1 MRWFFENYQRK
12 LTIKALD
19 IPIIDR
25 LNLVKCAK
33 YSIANQIGTM
43 EYERQLI
50 EKIDKDT
57 YYNLDKKIV
66 ERKIKDNNIAID
78 NDRVYIDLY

>member
-1 MRWFFENYQRK
+1 
-12 LTIKALD
+12 
-19 IPIIDR
+19 
-25 LNLVKCAK
+25 
-33 YSIANQIGTM
+33 M